1 MAWGMKDSTPL
12 DSYRHLIH
20 INWRYKP
27 MCIIMYNLGQPQ
39 SPAYAHIWCQ
49 ILILTV
55 KQIVPSK
62 LLHLLIWATHES
74 VSIGDRRKF
83 E

>member
-1 MAWGMKDSTPL
+1 
-12 DSYRHLIH
+12 
-20 INWRYKP
+20 

-39 SPAYAHIWCQ
+39 SPTYAQIWCQ

-62 LLHLLIWATHES
+62 LLHLVIADNQLSST
-74 VSIGDRRKF
+74 GNKN
-83 E
+83 